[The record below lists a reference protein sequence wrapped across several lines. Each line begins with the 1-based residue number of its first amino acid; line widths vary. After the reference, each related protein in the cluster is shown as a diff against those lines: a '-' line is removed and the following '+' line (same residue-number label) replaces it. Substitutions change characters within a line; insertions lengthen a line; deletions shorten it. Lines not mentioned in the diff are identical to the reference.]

1 MSSFRNSAGFFNLC
15 KSLTKFCVYR
25 KLSWMLLFLMNALCA
40 LEIDNCSTTDAIVI
54 YLAEVG
60 SVMTGM

>member
-1 MSSFRNSAGFFNLC
+1 MSSFRNKVGFFDLC
-15 KSLTKFCVYR
+15 RSLTKFVYS